1 MARCL
6 ELAAQAEGRTA
17 PNPLVGSVIVD
28 AGGIIVAEGYHKKAG
43 MLHAEAEALQ
53 IAGDRAR
60 GATLYV
66 NLEPCSHHGRTPPCA
81 EAIVKAGIKKV
92 VAAIADPN
100 PKVAGSGFDLLREH
114 GIEVV
119 LGPLQEEAL
128 WLNRGF
134 LKVQT
139 KKLPWLTLKMAA
151 TLDGRIADRQGR
163 SKWITGEGARHMV
176 QELRN
181 RFDCVLVGAGTVK
194 ADNPRL
200 NVREL
205 ESSDCRDPKKVIID
219 PHLSLDPSYHVLKSE
234 GESKTIVYH
243 RPGAE
248 PGDQYA
254 DCDLVPAD
262 IDEDGRVDSRKLLRD
277 LTSRGINTVLCE
289 GGGKLA
295 ANLLLKD
302 LVDEIYWFTAPK
314 LLPDAG
320 AVLSTNSAEELAMA
334 DILNYELLESKRTGE
349 DVLIH
354 LRRKDY
360 KRDAGSMP

>member
-6 ELAAQAEGRTA
+6 ELAARAEGRTA
-17 PNPLVGSVIVD
+17 PNPLVGSVIID
-28 AGGIIVAEGYHKKAG
+28 TAGEVVAEGYHQKAG
-43 MLHAEAEALQ
+43 LPHAEAEALQ
-53 IAGDRAR
+53 IAGARAR
-60 GATLYV
+60 GGTLYV

-100 PKVAGSGFDLLREH
+100 PKVAGSGFELLREH

-119 LGPLQEEAL
+119 VGPMQEEAR

-139 KKLPWLTLKMAA
+139 QNLPWLTLKMAA
-151 TLDGRIADRQGR
+151 TIDGRIADRQGR
-163 SKWITGEGARHMV
+163 SKWITGEGARHVV

-181 RFDCVLVGAGTVK
+181 SYDCVLIGAGTVK

-205 ESSDCRDPKKVIID
+205 PSSDSRDPKKVIID
-219 PHLSLDPSYHVLKSE
+219 PDLALDESYHVLKGE
-234 GESKTIVYH
+234 GENKTIVYH

-248 PGDQYA
+248 PGSQYA
-254 DCDLVPAD
+254 DCVLVDAD
-262 IDEDGRVDSRKLLRD
+262 IDMEGRVDSRKLLRD
-277 LTSRGINTVLCE
+277 LTSRGIITVLCE

-295 ANLLLKD
+295 ANLLLND

-320 AVLSTNSAEELAMA
+320 AVLSTNSARELAMD
-334 DILNYELLESKRTGE
+334 DILSFELLESKAIGE
-349 DVLIH
+349 DILIH
-354 LRRKDY
+354 LRRRDY
-360 KRDAGSMP
+360 KSEAGSIP

>member
-6 ELAAQAEGRTA
+6 ELAALAEGRTA
-17 PNPLVGSVIVD
+17 PNPLVGSVIID
-28 AGGIIVAEGYHKKAG
+28 SAGEIVAEGYHKKAG
-43 MLHAEAEALQ
+43 LPHAEAEALRM
-53 IAGDRAR
+53 AGERAR
-60 GATLYV
+60 GGTLYV

-100 PKVAGSGFDLLREH
+100 PKVAGSGFELLREH

-119 LGPLQEEAL
+119 VGPMQDEAR

-134 LKVQT
+134 LKVQSQN
-139 KKLPWLTLKMAA
+139 LPWLTLKMAA
-151 TLDGRIADRQGR
+151 TLDGRIADRKGR
-163 SKWITGEGARHMV
+163 SKWITGEGARHLV

-181 RFDCVLVGAGTVK
+181 RYDCVLVGAGTVK

-205 ESSDCRDPKKVIID
+205 VSSDCRDPRKAIID
-219 PHLSLDPSYHVLKSE
+219 PDLSLDESYHVLKRDFE
-234 GESKTIVYH
+234 NKTIVYH

-248 PGDQYA
+248 PGAQYV
-254 DCDLVPAD
+254 DCDLVG
-262 IDEDGRVDSRKLLRD
+262 IDLDRDGRVDSRKLLQD
-277 LTSRGINTVLCE
+277 LTGRGINTVLCE

-295 ANLLLKD
+295 ANLLLKN

-320 AVLSTNSAEELAMA
+320 AVLSTNSTIELSMDNILCFDLIESRSVGE
-334 DILNYELLESKRTGE
+334 DIL
-349 DVLIH
+349 IH
-354 LRRKDY
+354 VK
-360 KRDAGSMP
+360 K

>member
-28 AGGIIVAEGYHKKAG
+28 AGGNIIAEGYHKKAG
-43 MLHAEAEALQ
+43 LPHAEAEALQ
-53 IAGDRAR
+53 IAGERAL
-60 GATLYV
+60 GGTLYV

-81 EAIVKAGIKKV
+81 EAIIKAGIKKV

-119 LGPLQEEAL
+119 LGPMQEEAL

-139 KKLPWLTLKMAA
+139 TKLPWLTLKMAA

-181 RFDCVLVGAGTVK
+181 RYDCVLVGAGTVK

-205 ESSDCRDPKKVIID
+205 ETSESRDPKKAIID
-219 PHLSLDPSYHVLKSE
+219 PHLSLDASYHVLKSDDE
-234 GESKTIVYH
+234 NKTIVYH

-248 PGDQYA
+248 PGAQFA
-254 DCDLVPAD
+254 DCDLVAAA
-262 IDEDGRVDSRKLLRD
+262 IDEDGRIDSMKLLQD

-320 AVLSTNSAEELAMA
+320 AVLSTNSAKELSMD
-334 DILNYELLESKRTGE
+334 DILCFDLIESRTIGE
-349 DVLIH
+349 DILIH
-354 LRRKDY
+354 LRK
-360 KRDAGSMP
+360 